1 MTENVTPSLNIDHS
15 FDQSIAGAEHPVVRE
30 LHAQFGSDGLVFQ
43 ATLDNVPTLW
53 VPREKLIDILAF
65 LRRLPRPYVM
75 LYDLSATDERLRQNR
90 LGTPSLDYTVFYHLL
105 SIERNS
111 DIRIKVALND
121 GDLKLPTAIGIWPN
135 ANWYERE
142 VWDLFGIV
150 FDGHPNLSRILLP
163 RTWQGHPLRKDYP
176 ARATEFDPFQLT
188 AAKQDLE
195 QEALLFNPEEWGMKR
210 SNADNT
216 EDFMF
221 LNLGPNHPS
230 AHGAF
235 RIVLQLDGEEVVDC
249 VPDIGYHHRGAEKM
263 AERQSWHSY
272 IPYTDRIDYLGGVMN
287 NLPYIM
293 AVEKLADIKVP
304 ARVDTIRVMLCEFFR
319 ITSHLLYLGTY
330 IQDVGGMSPV
340 FFMFTDRMKAY
351 DVIEAI
357 TGFRMHPAWF
367 RIGGVASDLPKGWER
382 LVREFVE
389 WMPARLKEYEKAAL
403 KNSILKGR
411 SIGVAQYNKDEALAW
426 GVTGPGLRATGVDFD
441 LRKARP
447 YSGYENFEFEV
458 PIAHNGDAYDRSLLR
473 LEEMRQ
479 SLRIITQC
487 LNNMPAGPYK
497 ADHPLT
503 CPPPKERTLQD
514 IETLI
519 THFLSVSW
527 GPIMPANESSQMI
540 EATKGINSYYLTS
553 DGSTMSYRTR
563 IRTPSFP
570 HLQQIPSVIRGS
582 MIPDLIAYLG
592 SIDFVMADVDR

>member
-1 MTENVTPSLNIDHS
+1 MSDPALATQMVSG
-15 FDQSIAGAEHPVVRE
+15 DQYEVVRM
-30 LHAQFGSDGLVFQ
+30 LRARFADVDLLFQSTVDG
-43 ATLDNVPTLW
+43 VPTLW
-53 VPREKLIDILAF
+53 VPRERLLEL
-65 LRRLPRPYVM
+65 LRHLRQLPQPYVM
-75 LYDLSATDERLRQNR
+75 LYDLSAVDERLRTQR
-90 LGTPSLDYTVFYHLL
+90 AGLPAADFSVFYHLL

-111 DIRIKVALND
+111 DLRIKVALSQD
-121 GDLKLPTAIGIWPN
+121 DLRLPSAVSIWPN

-142 VWDLFGIV
+142 VWDLFGVV
-150 FDGHPNLSRILLP
+150 FDGHPHLERIMLP
-163 RTWQGHPLRKDYP
+163 RTWSGHPLRKDYP
-176 ARATEFDPFQLT
+176 ARATEFDPFMLD

-195 QEALLFNPEEWGMKR
+195 QESLRFVPEEWGMKR
-210 SNADNT
+210 HSNDA
-216 EDFMF
+216 DFMF

-235 RIVLQLDGEEVVDC
+235 RIVLQLDGEEILDC

-287 NLPYIM
+287 NLPYVL
-293 AVEKLADIKVP
+293 AVEKLAGIEVP
-304 ARVDTIRVMLCEFFR
+304 DRVKTIRVMMAEFFR
-319 ITSHLLYLGTY
+319 ITSHLLFLGTY
-330 IQDVGGMSPV
+330 IQDVGGMTPI

-357 TGFRMHPAWF
+357 TGGRMHPAWY
-367 RIGGVASDLPKGWER
+367 RIGGVAHDLPAGWDR
-382 LVREFVE
+382 LVREFVN
-389 WMPARLKEYEKAAL
+389 WLPKRLDEYEKAAMR
-403 KNSILKGR
+403 NGILR
-411 SIGVAQYNKDEALAW
+411 ARTIGVAQYDTTAALAW
-426 GVTGPGLRATGVDFD
+426 GVTGAGLRATGLGYD

-447 YSGYENFEFEV
+447 YSGYQNFEFEV
-458 PIAHNGDAYDRSLLR
+458 PVAANGDAYDRGMVR

-479 SLRIITQC
+479 SLRIIKQC
-487 LNNMPAGPYK
+487 LEQMPAGPYK

-527 GPIMPANESSQMI
+527 GPVMPAGESSQLI

-553 DGSTMSYRTR
+553 DGGTMSYRTR

-582 MIPDLIAYLG
+582 MIPDLIAYLA

>member
-1 MTENVTPSLNIDHS
+1 MASG
-15 FDQSIAGAEHPVVRE
+15 DQHQVVRALRARFADVE
-30 LHAQFGSDGLVFQ
+30 LVFQ
-43 ATLDNVPTLW
+43 PTLDELPTLW
-53 VPREKLIDILAF
+53 VPRERLLDL
-65 LRRLPRPYVM
+65 LRHLRQLPQPYVM
-75 LYDLSATDERLRQNR
+75 LYDLSAVDERLRTQR
-90 LGTPSLDYTVFYHLL
+90 PGLPKADFSVFYHLL

-111 DIRIKVALND
+111 DLRIKVALSQD
-121 GDLKLPTAIGIWPN
+121 DLRLPSAVSIWPN

-142 VWDLFGIV
+142 VWDLFGIE
-150 FDGHPNLSRILLP
+150 FDGHPHLERIMLP
-163 RTWQGHPLRKDYP
+163 RTWSGHPLRKDYP
-176 ARATEFDPFQLT
+176 ARATEFDPFMLD

-195 QEALLFNPEEWGMKR
+195 QESLRFVPEEWGMKR
-210 SNADNT
+210 HSSDA
-216 EDFMF
+216 DFMF

-235 RIVLQLDGEEVVDC
+235 RIVLQLDGEEILDC

-287 NLPYIM
+287 NLPYVL
-293 AVEKLADIKVP
+293 AVEKLAGIEVP
-304 ARVDTIRVMLCEFFR
+304 DRVKTIRVMMAEFFR
-319 ITSHLLYLGTY
+319 ITSHLLFLGTY
-330 IQDVGGMSPV
+330 IQDVGGMTPI

-357 TGFRMHPAWF
+357 TGGRMHPAWY
-367 RIGGVASDLPKGWER
+367 RIGGVAHDLPTGWER
-382 LVREFVE
+382 LVREFVN
-389 WMPARLKEYEKAAL
+389 WLPKRLDEYEKAAMR
-403 KNSILKGR
+403 NGILR
-411 SIGVAQYNKDEALAW
+411 ARTIGVAQYDTAAALAW
-426 GVTGPGLRATGVDFD
+426 GVTGAGLRATGLGYD

-458 PIAHNGDAYDRSLLR
+458 PVAANGDAYDRAMVR

-479 SLRIITQC
+479 SLRIIKQC
-487 LNNMPAGPYK
+487 LEQMPAGPYK

-527 GPIMPANESSQMI
+527 GPVMPAGESSQLI

-553 DGSTMSYRTR
+553 DGGTMSYRTR

-582 MIPDLIAYLG
+582 MIPDLIAYLA

>member
-1 MTENVTPSLNIDHS
+1 MTDTVTQTPL
-15 FDQSIAGAEHPVVRE
+15 APGAQYAVVQE
-30 LHAQFGSDGLVFQ
+30 LYGQFGSEAFTFQ
-43 ATLDNVPTLW
+43 STLDNTPTLW
-53 VPREKLIDILAF
+53 VPRDLVVDVLRF
-65 LRRLPRPYVM
+65 LRGLPQPYVM
-75 LYDLSATDERLRQNR
+75 LYDLSATDERLRQHKYG
-90 LGTPSLDYTVFYHLL
+90 LPIADFTVFYHLI

-111 DIRIKVALND
+111 DVRIKVALSSS
-121 GDLKLPTAIGIWPN
+121 DLNLPSVVGIWPN

-150 FDGHPNLSRILLP
+150 FQGHPHLSRILLP
-163 RTWQGHPLRKDYP
+163 TYWEGHPLRKDYP
-176 ARATEFDPFQLT
+176 ARATEFDPFRLN

-195 QEALLFNPEEWGMKR
+195 QEALLFKPEEWGMKKGTE
-210 SNADNT
+210 N

-235 RIVLQLDGEEVVDC
+235 RIVLQLDGEEIVDC

-263 AERQSWHSY
+263 AERQTWHSF

-287 NLPYIM
+287 NLPYVL
-293 AVEKLADIKVP
+293 AVEKLAGIEVP
-304 ARVDTIRVMLCEFFR
+304 ERVKTIRVMLAEFFR

-357 TGFRMHPAWF
+357 TGFRMHPAWY
-367 RIGGVASDLPKGWER
+367 RIGGVAHDLPKGWET
-382 LVREFVE
+382 LVKEFVE
-389 WMPARLKEYEKAAL
+389 WLPKRLHEYNKAAVQ
-403 KNSILKGR
+403 NSIVRTR
-411 SIGVAQYNKDEALAW
+411 SVGVAQYNKDEALAW
-426 GVTGPGLRATGVDFD
+426 GVTGPGLRATGVNFD

-447 YSGYENFEFEV
+447 YSGYENYEFDV
-458 PIAHNGDAYDRSLLR
+458 PLANNGDAYDRCLLR
-473 LEEMRQ
+473 LEEMHQ
-479 SLRIITQC
+479 SVRIIKQC
-487 LNNMPAGPYK
+487 LENMPAGAYK

-503 CPPPKERTLQD
+503 CPPPKERTLQH

-527 GPIMPANESSQMI
+527 GPIMPAGESSQMI

-553 DGSTMSYRTR
+553 DNSTMSYRTR
-563 IRTPSFP
+563 IRTPSFA